1 MEKMEKIVDIAKN
14 LGLRESDIVRY
25 GDYIAKIE
33 NCPIDKKGKLV
44 LVTAI
49 NPTKF
54 GEGKTTVSIAL
65 ADAMRMI
72 GLSCTLALREPSLG
86 PVFGVKGGATGGGEA
101 VILPQEEINLHF
113 TGDFHAIESAN
124 NLLCA
129 MIDNHLYFGNQL
141 NIDPEKIL
149 FHRCMDMNDRAL
161 RMIEISQESLKNN
174 VARKE
179 EFTITAASEIMSI
192 LCLSKDIKDLKR
204 RLKKIMIAFD
214 KTGNPVYAGDL
225 KAENAM
231 TLLLKDALKPNL
243 VQTKCGTPA
252 IVHGGPFANI
262 SFGCNSI
269 LATKYALS
277 LSDIAITEAGFGADL
292 GGEKFLD
299 LKCRLNHLS
308 PNAVVLVATMRALIE
323 HGQGKNKYEML
334 KVGLKNLKRHIE
346 NLRNIFNRQVI
357 VAINVF
363 KGDSEKGLKQ
373 IEQFCQSL
381 SCESARVYP
390 FTQGGEGALQLAKK
404 VYTLLQKP
412 NKKLSFAYNLND
424 DIKTK
429 ISNLCQKVYG
439 AKGVVYKDGLKEKI
453 ALLERQGKNFPIV
466 MAKTQYTFSSDEKD
480 RFSENFDFYIQDVEI
495 KNGARFLLVKAGK
508 IALMPGLPKV
518 PNACKMK
525 I

>member
-1 MEKMEKIVDIAKN
+1 MEKMEKIVDIAKK
-14 LGLRESDIVRY
+14 LGLSEKDLFRY

-33 NCPIDKKGKLV
+33 NCPKNKKGKLI

-65 ADAMRMI
+65 ADAMRML
-72 GLSCTLALREPSLG
+72 GVNSTLALREPSLG

-101 VILPQEEINLHF
+101 IVLPQQEINLHF

-129 MIDNHLYFGNQL
+129 MIDNHLYFGNEL
-141 NIDPEKIL
+141 NIDRQSIV

-161 RMIEISQESLKNN
+161 RNIEISQEANRNN
-174 VARKE
+174 VTRKE

-192 LCLSKDIKDLKR
+192 LCLSKDLKDLKR
-204 RLKKIMIAFD
+204 RLKKIIVAYSL
-214 KTGNPVYAGDL
+214 TGQPIYAGDL

-231 TLLLKDALKPNL
+231 AILLKDAIKPNL
-243 VQTKCGTPA
+243 VQTKFGTPA
-252 IVHGGPFANI
+252 LVHGGPFANI

-277 LSDIAITEAGFGADL
+277 LADFAITEAGFGCDL

-299 LKCRLNHLS
+299 LKCRQFSLS
-308 PNAVVLVATMRALIE
+308 PSVVVLVASQRALIE
-323 HGQGKNKYEML
+323 HGQGTSKTQML
-334 KVGLKNLKRHIE
+334 ESGLKNLKRHIE
-346 NLRNIFNRQVI
+346 NLRNVFNRRVI

-363 KGDSEKGLKQ
+363 KSDSEKGLKQ
-373 IEQFCQSL
+373 IEEFCQSL

-390 FTQGGEGALQLAKK
+390 FTQGGNGAIDLARK
-404 VYTLLQKP
+404 VALLSQKP
-412 NKKLSFAYNLND
+412 NKKLKFAYNLED
-424 DIKTK
+424 DIEKK
-429 ISNLCQKVYG
+429 ITSLCQKVYG
-439 AKGVVYKDGLKEKI
+439 TKSVVFSSVAKDHIAKLEKL
-453 ALLERQGKNFPIV
+453 ALNFPLV

-495 KNGARFLLVKAGK
+495 KNGAEFLLVKAGN
-508 IALMPGLPKV
+508 ISLMPGLPKV

-525 I
+525 V